1 MQAFKS
7 KLLYRDQYDVFF
19 MRAEFSPYH
28 IGHFTLAGLQLQEMT
43 KVQHFEGLLVTL
55 CGYCVVGICLVL
67 LHGVASVMK
76 LKR

>member
-1 MQAFKS
+1 MESGLICNYICFPIT
-7 KLLYRDQYDVFF
+7 
-19 MRAEFSPYH
+19 EFSPYH
-28 IGHFTLAGLQLQEMT
+28 IGHFTLAGLQLQDLT

-67 LHGVASVMK
+67 LHAIASVMR